1 MSQIK
6 LTFIGILIDFFPI
19 REKKQPIC
27 YSFSQPNS
35 IKDVI
40 ESLGVPHT
48 EVDIIIV
55 NGRSVDF
62 SCRVSNGDVFDIYPF
77 DTRPSIPEIIHLI
90 PPLQSHPRFVLDTH
104 LGKLA
109 SYLRLFGFDTLY
121 HNDSSDQTLAEI
133 SNLEGRILLSRD
145 VGLLKRKVVRRAY
158 YIRSTIPHEQLIEVI
173 NHYQLVN
180 KILSFTR
187 CIHCNGILKPIR
199 KSVVEEQLQDKTRQY
214 YDEFKICDGC
224 SKIYWK
230 GSHYDH
236 MQKFIGQIIH
246 QIEVEKN

>member
-1 MSQIK
+1 MSQIMI
-6 LTFIGILIDFFPI
+6 TFIGILIDFFPI
-19 REKKQPIC
+19 RDKNQPIS
-27 YSFSQPNS
+27 YYFSQPNS
-35 IKDVI
+35 IKDVV

-62 SCRVSNGDVFDIYPF
+62 SCRVSDGDVFCIYPF
-77 DTRPSIPEIIHLI
+77 DTRPTIPEIIHLI
-90 PPLQSHPRFVLDTH
+90 PSLQAIPKFVLDSH

-109 SYLRLFGFDTLY
+109 TYLRMLGFDTIY
-121 HNDSSDQTLAEI
+121 RNDYSDQTLAEI
-133 SNLEGRILLSRD
+133 SNLEERILLSRD
-145 VGLLKRKVVRRAY
+145 VGLMKRKAVRHGY
-158 YIRSTIPHEQLIEVI
+158 YIRNIIPREQLIEVI
-173 NHYQLVN
+173 HRYKLVSN
-180 KILSFTR
+180 ISPFTR
-187 CIHCNGILKPIR
+187 CIHCNGNLKPVH
-199 KSVVEEQLQDKTRQY
+199 KSIVEDQLHEKTRKY

-246 QIEVEKN
+246 QIKV

>member
-6 LTFIGILIDFFPI
+6 LTFIGILTDFFPI

-55 NGRSVDF
+55 NGRSVYF
-62 SCRVSNGDVFDIYPF
+62 SYRVSNGDVLCIYPF
-77 DTRPSIPEIIHLI
+77 DTSPTIPEIIHLI
-90 PPLQSHPRFVLDTH
+90 PPLKSIPRFVLDTH

-109 SYLRLFGFDTLY
+109 SYLRLLGFDTLY

-145 VGLLKRKVVRRAY
+145 VGLLKRKAVRHGY
-158 YIRSTIPHEQLIEVI
+158 YIRSTIPREQLIEVI
-173 NHYQLVN
+173 NRYKLVN
-180 KILSFTR
+180 HISPFTR
-187 CIHCNGILKPIR
+187 CIHCNGNLKHVR
-199 KSVVEEQLQDKTRQY
+199 KSIVEDQLHEKTRQY

-246 QIEVEKN
+246 QIEVEEN